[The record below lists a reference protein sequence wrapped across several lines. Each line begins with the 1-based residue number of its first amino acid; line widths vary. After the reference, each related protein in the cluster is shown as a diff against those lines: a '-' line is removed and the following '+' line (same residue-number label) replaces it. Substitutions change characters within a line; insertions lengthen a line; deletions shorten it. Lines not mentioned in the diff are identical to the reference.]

1 MKYQLTLTEHQLG
14 VIDAALQEL
23 PFRLAQP
30 LISDLNR
37 QLEDQRQCNPEG
49 TNDDRP
55 SDPA

>member
-1 MKYQLTLTEHQLG
+1 MKYQLTLTDHQLG

-23 PFRLAQP
+23 PFRVAQP
-30 LISDLNR
+30 LIAALNQ

-49 TNDDRP
+49 QKDDRP